1 MSSWRERLCGSV
13 VLKSVASENN
23 ASMAQV
29 LNPNQTLRCGGGFFP
44 VAQNEANMKSFRENF
59 VLPTSRYSV
68 LIFKK
73 DGSAV
78 IYSDDENA
86 VSENKDGGI
95 FKIPDTIM

>member
-1 MSSWRERLCGSV
+1 MSSWRERLCGSI
-13 VLKSVASENN
+13 VLKSVASESD
-23 ASMAQV
+23 ASMEQM
-29 LNPNQTLRCGGGFFP
+29 LKPNQTLSCGGGFFP

-59 VLPTSRYSV
+59 VLPTTRYSV

-86 VSENKDGGI
+86 KADDKDGV
-95 FKIPDTIM
+95 FKTPDTIM